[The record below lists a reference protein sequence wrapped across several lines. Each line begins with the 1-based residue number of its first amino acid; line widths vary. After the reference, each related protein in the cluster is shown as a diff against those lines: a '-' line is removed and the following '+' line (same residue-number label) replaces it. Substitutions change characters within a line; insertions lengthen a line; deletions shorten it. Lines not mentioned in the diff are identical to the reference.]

1 MYRPAGCQFF
11 ARKALNL
18 VQVLPE
24 THFYNKNGK
33 MSHITIAKKVFQTLT
48 VAADN
53 GKILIKLRPLSTTG
67 TVQDDPFDQWFCEQ
81 IASQLPEFEIIH
93 SGALTTP
100 DVIVRDRATR
110 EIIGIEV
117 KKVDSDHNG
126 KDSRGLTLDYN
137 SCIPCG
143 QMKIIVGGKE
153 SKIKTYYFFG
163 LISKD
168 QTHLISSVLMD
179 GDFLNYDFDLHIQ
192 GKYANTSQYG
202 HGPYGEGS
210 VRGRAMY
217 NYPNPLNV
225 KIKTFHKKHSLV
237 IKDEQIYQM
246 DNSCLYESAKIERKD
261 IKDEVINYTQYVA
274 QDPGE
279 VESVTDIFSGC
290 KSRTPKKRT
299 AYMTEISE
307 APAAYKPIKS
317 EDF

>member
-1 MYRPAGCQFF
+1 
-11 ARKALNL
+11 
-18 VQVLPE
+18 
-24 THFYNKNGK
+24 
-33 MSHITIAKKVFQTLT
+33 MSHITIARRVFQTISAT
-48 VAADN
+48 AQN
-53 GKILIKLRPLSTTG
+53 GKIPIKLRPLSTTG
-67 TVQDDPFDQWFCEQ
+67 TVQDDPFDQWFCEL
-81 IASQLPEFEIIH
+81 IANKIPEFEVIH

-100 DVIVRDRATR
+100 DVIIRDRTTR

-143 QMKIIVGGKE
+143 QMKIIIGGKE
-153 SKIKTYYFFG
+153 SKIKTFYFFG
-163 LISKD
+163 LVSQD

-225 KIKTFHKKHSLV
+225 KIKTFHQKHSFV
-237 IKDEQIYQM
+237 IKDEQTYQM
-246 DNSCLYESAKIERKD
+246 DDSQLYESAKIERKD
-261 IKDEVINYTQYVA
+261 IKDGVINYTQFITQKPNVVDA
-274 QDPGE
+274 
-279 VESVTDIFSGC
+279 VEDIFAGC
-290 KSRTPKKRT
+290 KTRKPKKRT

-307 APAAYKPIKS
+307 APAEYTPTKN
-317 EDF
+317 EDL

>member
-1 MYRPAGCQFF
+1 
-11 ARKALNL
+11 
-18 VQVLPE
+18 
-24 THFYNKNGK
+24 
-33 MSHITIAKKVFQTLT
+33 MSHITIAKRVFQAISETIEK
-48 VAADN
+48 
-53 GKILIKLRPLSTTG
+53 GKVPIKLRPLSTTG
-67 TVQDDPFDQWFCEQ
+67 TVQDDPFDQWFCEL
-81 IASQLPEFEIIH
+81 ITNKIPEYEVIH

-100 DVIVRDRATR
+100 DVIVRDRVSR

-117 KKVDSDHNG
+117 KKVDADING

-143 QMKIIVGGKE
+143 QMKIIIGGKE
-153 SKIKTYYFFG
+153 SKIKTFYFFG
-163 LISKD
+163 LISSD
-168 QTHLISSVLMD
+168 QSYLISTILMD

-225 KIKTFHKKHSLV
+225 KIKTFHQKHSLV

-246 DNSCLYESAKIERKD
+246 DNSSFFEYAKIERKD
-261 IKDEVINYTQYVA
+261 IRGEIINYTQYITNES
-274 QDPGE
+274 DD
-279 VESVTDIFSGC
+279 VEFIKDIFSEC
-290 KSRTPKKRT
+290 KSRKPKKRT
-299 AYMTEISE
+299 AYLTEIAE
-307 APAAYKPIKS
+307 APAEYIPTKN